1 MRDFKYSFHGRQG
14 FLRKSFSTSVGIALV
29 ASLVAC
35 SKDEADENTATD
47 APALATESTKETRS
61 ASASSTSQAPT
72 SGAAETTDAA
82 KELGSGRRGGSSDGD
97 AKDTPRAGREG
108 TGSAGDAEDSESSQ
122 GGSHAA
128 APHSPTATMEM
139 PAGLDAQGV
148 GAALA
153 AGQEALANPSE
164 ALPARASEALG
175 ADALEDAEN
184 QRIEYESNGW
194 RREGTGEVVE
204 AIALAPA
211 DEGASDGTTRVV
223 RACVDNSGVRT
234 FDADGTDITPNLP
247 ASERRSITLLTF
259 ERVDGQWKLMKT
271 SFPDDPRC

>member
-1 MRDFKYSFHGRQG
+1 M
-14 FLRKSFSTSVGIALV
+14 A

-35 SKDEADENTATD
+35 SKDEADENAATD
-47 APALATESTKETRS
+47 APASATESTKEKRS

-72 SGAAETTDAA
+72 SGAAEATDAA
-82 KELGSGRRGGSSDGD
+82 KESGSARRGG
-97 AKDTPRAGREG
+97 
-108 TGSAGDAEDSESSQ
+108 TGSSGDAEDSESSQ

-175 ADALEDAEN
+175 ADALEEAEN
-184 QRIEYESNGW
+184 QRTEYESNGW
-194 RREGTGEVVE
+194 RQEGTGEVVE
-204 AIALAPA
+204 AVALAPA
-211 DEGASDGTTRVV
+211 DEGAPDGTTRVV

>member
-14 FLRKSFSTSVGIALV
+14 LLRKSFSTSVGIALV

-97 AKDTPRAGREG
+97 AKDTPRAGR
-108 TGSAGDAEDSESSQ
+108 
-122 GGSHAA
+122 AA

-153 AGQEALANPSE
+153 AGQEALTNPSE

-204 AIALAPA
+204 AVALAPA

>member
-1 MRDFKYSFHGRQG
+1 M
-14 FLRKSFSTSVGIALV
+14 A

-35 SKDEADENTATD
+35 SKDEADENAATD
-47 APALATESTKETRS
+47 APASATESTKETRS

-72 SGAAETTDAA
+72 SGAAEATDAA
-82 KELGSGRRGGSSDGD
+82 KESGSPRRGGSSN
-97 AKDTPRAGREG
+97 
-108 TGSAGDAEDSESSQ
+108 GDAENSESSQ

-175 ADALEDAEN
+175 ADALEDVEN
-184 QRIEYESNGW
+184 QRTEYESNGW
-194 RREGTGEVVE
+194 RQEGTGKVVD
-204 AIALAPA
+204 AVALAPA
-211 DEGASDGTTRVV
+211 DEGAAVGTTRVV

-259 ERVDGQWKLMKT
+259 ERVDGRWKLMKT